1 MALAGEEA
9 PIILNPSVVQI
20 DEAAEEADIS
30 QRINTPLKVV
40 IVSSF
45 LLRLAG
51 GSTALLLSAYLKQV
65 VHADA
70 ALIGLLYAVFY
81 ISELSLSPIFGA
93 LSDLR
98 GRRFLLV
105 MGPLVGAIA
114 LPFYP
119 VTTTILMLG
128 FARLLE
134 GVSTA
139 AKVPSALGY
148 LADATA
154 GPGKKVAALRGRVMG
169 IYEISF
175 LVGIVGGSV
184 LGGAL
189 DRYVGFAGFYVISGI
204 YLLTAALLFFMVPE
218 TLPEAARVHQ
228 QQVREAAKSE
238 PHPIRTMLASRAK
251 SYAGLLKE
259 PTLFSFMPAWLAVN
273 AVVGLWSAHIQPLM
287 IKPVVPVP
295 GDVMST
301 QLLESNFTTGQVAAG
316 GAVFGVLFVIGIYL
330 WSRVY
335 AKLRKT
341 NMMIAALVGLFIA
354 CLGLLA
360 INNSWLPFGEPVG
373 QWPLAPLVVIGL
385 LLVSGFTPVALA
397 FLAEISE
404 SHVEHR
410 GAVMG
415 LYSVLLGLGQL
426 LGAFGGGL
434 FIQGVGLGFNGLIL
448 GSFLLGVVAWVT
460 VLRLRTKYGV

>member
-1 MALAGEEA
+1 MAIAGEET
-9 PIILNPSVVQI
+9 PIIINPTVVQL
-20 DEAAEEADIS
+20 DELDAEEADVS

-40 IVSSF
+40 IASSF

-65 VHADA
+65 VHAEA
-70 ALIGLLYAVFY
+70 ALIGLLYSIFY
-81 ISELSLSPIFGA
+81 ISELTLSPVFGA

-119 VTTTILMLG
+119 LTTMVLMLG

-154 GPGKKVAALRGRVMG
+154 GPGKKIAALRGRVMG

-184 LGGAL
+184 LGAAL
-189 DRYVGFAGFYVISGI
+189 DRYMGFSGFYVISLI
-204 YLLTAALLFFMVPE
+204 YLATAALLFFMVPE
-218 TLPEAARVHQ
+218 TLPEAARLHQ
-228 QQVREAAKSE
+228 QQVREAAKDD
-238 PHPIRTMLASRAK
+238 PHPVRTMLAARGKA
-251 SYAGLLKE
+251 YAGLLKE
-259 PTLFSFMPAWLAVN
+259 PTLISFMPAWLAVN

-287 IKPVVPVP
+287 IMAP
-295 GDVMST
+295 GDPVSA
-301 QLLESNFTTGQVAAG
+301 QLLESNFTTGQVGAG
-316 GAVFGVLFVIGIYL
+316 GAVFGVLFVIGIFL

-335 AKLRKT
+335 ARLRKT
-341 NMMIAALVGLFIA
+341 NMMIASLVGLFIT

-373 QWPLAPLVVIGL
+373 QWPIAPVVVVGL
-385 LLVSGFTPVALA
+385 LLISGFTPVALA

-404 SHVEHR
+404 AHVEHR

-426 LGAFGGGL
+426 VGAFGGGL
-434 FIQGVGLGFNGLIL
+434 FIQQVGLGFNGLIL

-460 VLRLRTKYGV
+460 VLRLRSMYGV

>member
-1 MALAGEEA
+1 MALTTEET
-9 PIILNPSVVQI
+9 PVLLNPTLSQA
-20 DEAAEEADIS
+20 DEEADLS
-30 QRINTPLKVV
+30 RRIDTPLKVV
-40 IVSSF
+40 IISSF
-45 LLRLAG
+45 MLRLAG
-51 GSTALLLSAYLKQV
+51 GATALLLSAYLKQI

-70 ALIGLLYAVFY
+70 TLIGLLYAIFY
-81 ISELSLSPIFGA
+81 VSELGLSPIFGA

-105 MGPLVGAIA
+105 LGPLVGAIA

-119 VTTTILMLG
+119 LTTTILMLI

-154 GPGKKVAALRGRVMG
+154 GPGKKIAALRGRVMG

-184 LGGAL
+184 LGAGL
-189 DRYVGFAGFYVISGI
+189 DRFVGFGGFYVISLI
-204 YLLTAALLFFMVPE
+204 YLATAALLFFMVPE
-218 TLPEAARVHQ
+218 SLPEAARLHQ
-228 QQVREAAKSE
+228 QEIREASKGES
-238 PHPIRTMLASRAK
+238 HPIRTMLSTRAK

-259 PTLFSFMPAWLAVN
+259 PTLLSFMPAWLAVN

-287 IKPVVPVP
+287 IMAP
-295 GDVMST
+295 GDPVSS
-301 QLLESNFTTGQVAAG
+301 QLLESNFTTGQVGVGA
-316 GAVFGVLFVIGIYL
+316 AVFGILFILGIYL

-341 NMMIAALVGLFIA
+341 NMMIASLVGLFIT
-354 CLGLLA
+354 CVGLLA
-360 INNSWLPFGEPVG
+360 INNSWLPFGQPIG
-373 QWPLAPLVVIGL
+373 QWPVAPVVVIGL

-404 SHVEHR
+404 AHIAHR

-426 LGAFGGGL
+426 IGAFGGGI
-434 FIQGVGLGFNGLIL
+434 FIQQVGLGFNGLIL

-460 VLRLRTKYGV
+460 VLRLRTKYGI